1 MTDMLSALIAAGA
14 LPATS
19 YDASSRYYA
28 LPVLTFTAPDGTV
41 IRYIK
46 RRIIPD
52 AALYPTLTLHRVQQG
67 DRIDLLAARYLG
79 DPLLYWRIA
88 DANLAV
94 RPDDPLNPPQPA
106 VAPGLSAPPPAD
118 VSVKIPLA
126 PSTPGG
132 LT

>member
-1 MTDMLSALIAAGA
+1 MSDMLNALLAAGA
-14 LPATS
+14 LPATG
-19 YDASSRYYA
+19 YDTSSRYYA

-46 RRIIPD
+46 RRIIAD

-67 DRIDLLAARYLG
+67 DRVDLLAARYLG

-94 RPDDPLNPPQPA
+94 RPSDPLEPPQPA
-106 VAPGLSAPPPAD
+106 VPPGQTTPPPAD

-132 LT
+132 LS